1 MTNVKAS
8 PVMSTGNSGGFVA
21 QKTAKSQAALGQG
34 ALSAV
39 EAMAIEVSK
48 LAAKRRA
55 LREQL
60 EAAQSGAAEDA
71 QSAAAND
78 GDDLHTETT
87 ATKVESALS
96 AINSIVNPLSPFAAA
111 SSEAPSDAAGAPD
124 VLMAQASSPAPS
136 APSPS
141 PAPSPAPDSGGGFGA
156 GGVLAVLGALALA
169 GAGGGGGS
177 SPAPAPNQAPESSN
191 VSAEGAEDPAAR
203 IVVNLLGSDADG
215 SVTSYVIISLPAN
228 GVLYAAA
235 TGGTPLALGD
245 RVSVVNGVA
254 SVYFVP
260 AANSNGQTSFQF
272 AAVDNTGA
280 QDATPATATIT
291 ISAVN
296 DAPTATSGSASAT
309 EDGAIATVD
318 LATLTA
324 DIDAGTTRT
333 YSLGAGAPAGFSINA
348 ATGIVSYDPA
358 GDDSLAAGATA
369 TRVANYTV
377 SDGNGGTAS
386 ATVTITVTGIND
398 APTATAGTGAATEDG
413 AIATVDLAT
422 LTADIDAGTTRTY
435 SLGAGAP
442 TGFTINAAT
451 GIVSYDPAGDDSLAA
466 GATATRV
473 ANYTVSDGNG
483 GEATATVT
491 ITVTGVNDAPIIT
504 NTAAVNASDQ
514 ASVDE
519 NAGSLN
525 IATASDA
532 DGDAMTL
539 SIDSTT
545 WTGVAAD
552 VAPDFA
558 LGATPLLT
566 LSGGDIVFNIPA
578 SLNTLAN
585 GASRTVS
592 INYNVTD
599 GVATTNATV
608 TVTITGSNDGATVS
622 DLTANDEDIPGTFVG
637 SFMISDVDVLSGAAV
652 GEPNTDEALIPVLP
666 TDGDFGLTN
675 GDSPVNFSY
684 SNGALDPTDFDS
696 TTFTTQ
702 DGTMF
707 TLSTDVVGGS
717 REFTFMM
724 A

>member
-1 MTNVKAS
+1 
-8 PVMSTGNSGGFVA
+8 MSAGNSGVFVA

-39 EAMAIEVSK
+39 ESMAIEVSK

-78 GDDLHTETT
+78 GDDLHTEAT
-87 ATKVESALS
+87 AAKAESALS
-96 AINSIVNPLSPFAAA
+96 AINSIVNPLPPFAAA

-136 APSPS
+136 APSPT

-203 IVVNLLGSDADG
+203 VVVNLLGSDADG

-235 TGGTPLALGD
+235 TGGTPMALGD

-280 QDATPATATIT
+280 QDVTPATATIT

-296 DAPTATSGSASAT
+296 DAPTATAGTGAAT

-318 LATLTA
+318 LAGLTADIDAGTTRTYSLGAGAPSGFSLSSGIVSYDPAGDDSLAAGATATRVANYTVSDGNGGEATAQVTITVTGVNDAPTATAGTGAATEDGAIATVDLAGLTA

-377 SDGNGGTAS
+377 SDGNGGTATS
-386 ATVTITVTGIND
+386 TVTITVTGI
-398 APTATAGTGAATEDG
+398 
-413 AIATVDLAT
+413 
-422 LTADIDAGTTRTY
+422 
-435 SLGAGAP
+435 
-442 TGFTINAAT
+442 
-451 GIVSYDPAGDDSLAA
+451 
-466 GATATRV
+466 
-473 ANYTVSDGNG
+473 
-483 GEATATVT
+483 
-491 ITVTGVNDAPIIT
+491 NDAPIIT

-514 ASVDE
+514 ASVGE

-545 WTGVAAD
+545 WTGVAAG